1 MTLSSCEMGSAF
13 ANPPPRAIGALPGRL
28 EPCWEIYRQETAK
41 EAPLMPRQQFSSLG
55 EHLQVRH
62 GNTYEIKSHVDGAEI
77 VREGL

>member
-13 ANPPPRAIGALPGRL
+13 ANPPPVRL
-28 EPCWEIYRQETAK
+28 EPCLASLKPCWEIYRQETAK

-62 GNTYEIKSHVDGAEI
+62 GNTYEIKSHVDGVEI